1 MIINYAPIKYSCGS
15 FYFYSALRSVC
26 ILVFLNSKSITRKL
40 WKPPTELPLP
50 SSSHTVI
57 LTSHQVLATMSSISC
72 FVNPP
77 VNGQL
82 VSLKDH
88 LTSDLSLWRYPS
100 LTCSFLNVLYA
111 LDKSCLFHEIS
122 NRVPEVPMSQCL
134 CETVHTRNYTSTTDT
149 LASLPSVCAG
159 TDKTIIPILALNI
172 SYGSPYSGIPL
183 KKKVILT
190 YCVFL
195 RNVWTF
201 SFCLGTKL

>member
-1 MIINYAPIKYSCGS
+1 
-15 FYFYSALRSVC
+15 
-26 ILVFLNSKSITRKL
+26 
-40 WKPPTELPLP
+40 
-50 SSSHTVI
+50 
-57 LTSHQVLATMSSISC
+57 MSSISC

-88 LTSDLSLWRYPS
+88 STSDLSLWRYPS

-134 CETVHTRNYTSTTDT
+134 CETIHTRNYTNTTDT
-149 LASLPSVCAG
+149 LASLPNVCAG

-183 KKKVILT
+183 KKKSNIDLL
-190 YCVFL
+190 CISQKCLNFFFL
-195 RNVWTF
+195 FGNQTVDIN
-201 SFCLGTKL
+201 CIV